1 MKVELS
7 PGARDDLNKIAEE
20 IAKDSP
26 AAAERFVADIE
37 RLATTLRRFP
47 DRGTS
52 LEGWRDTRR
61 LLLGK
66 YLILYKV
73 GPAMVDIVRIIHSAR
88 DIKTVVAGDERFK
101 SDRQE

>member
-7 PGARDDLNKIAEE
+7 PGARDDLNKISEE
-20 IAKDSP
+20 IAKDNP

-37 RLATTLRRFP
+37 RLATTLRSFP

-52 LEGWRDTRR
+52 LEGWPDTRR

-66 YLILYKV
+66 YPILYKV
-73 GPAMVDIVRIIHSAR
+73 GPTMVDIVRIIHPAR
-88 DIKTVVAGDERFK
+88 DIRTVLAGDGRFK
-101 SDRQE
+101 PDRQG

>member
-7 PGARDDLNKIAEE
+7 PGALDDLNHIADE
-20 IAKDSP
+20 IAKDYP

-37 RLATTLRRFP
+37 RLATTLRSFP

-52 LEGWRDTRR
+52 LKGWQNTRR

-73 GPAMVDIVRIIHSAR
+73 GPTMVEIVRILHSAR
-88 DIKTVVAGDERFK
+88 DIKTILGSDKRFAP
-101 SDRQE
+101 DRRE